1 MKKINL
7 RDYYPYYTQDMI
19 VEVPDEVVLL
29 FREYALLEEAYRLR
43 TLRHKA
49 FYSLDLG
56 EGIER
61 NILHKPLTPDEAWEQ
76 QQITELLYKGLATL
90 PEKQR
95 QRIYAH
101 FFLNMSQRAIARA
114 EGCNKS
120 SVADSINSGLI
131 RLKKYFEENLI

>member
-7 RDYYPYYTQDMI
+7 KDYYPYYTQDML
-19 VEVPDEVVLL
+19 VEVPDEVALL
-29 FREYALLEEAYRLR
+29 FREYVLLEEAYRLR

-49 FYSLDLG
+49 FYSLDQE

-76 QQITELLYKGLATL
+76 QQITELLYKGLSTL

-95 QRIYAH
+95 QRIYAY
-101 FFLNMSQRAIARA
+101 FCLNMSQRAIARA